1 MLSPGQYYNNLLSPG
16 QYFNKI
22 QCFCFEE
29 QRLNPGEEVAP
40 LHHYLH
46 LKSKKNFTGRH
57 AGVFL
62 HWPWLCEWSIFRE
75 HWWNYTLLHFLWIKV
90 RWKILKF
97 SWTWL
102 FSRRTESY
110 PSFFRPGFTLP
121 TYNPSVRS
129 APQVSWCQQQRL
141 REPTS
146 VILDLDRDTENTTAT
161 RQRML
166 SLTQTNSF
174 RAHVCE
180 VESYRGWLLSN
191 ILSSGQTTKEM
202 SPPLSKRC

>member
-62 HWPWLCEWSIFRE
+62 HWPWLCEWSISRE
-75 HWWNYTLLHFLWIKV
+75 HWWNYTLLHFLRIQV
-90 RWKILKF
+90 RCKILNF
-97 SWTWL
+97 EIVMDII
-102 FSRRTESY
+102 FY

-141 REPTS
+141 WEPTS
-146 VILDLDRDTENTTAT
+146 VIRDLDRDTENTAAT
-161 RQRML
+161 RQKMP
-166 SLTQTNSF
+166 SLTNKQFQS
-174 RAHVCE
+174 
-180 VESYRGWLLSN
+180 
-191 ILSSGQTTKEM
+191 
-202 SPPLSKRC
+202 